1 MVLTSESNAGTNAR
15 MWGKRKQAAVVFQR
29 MVRTA
34 HHPVSISATV
44 ADQDHRQMM
53 ETDIIANLLE
63 GTGVEEGRNAV
74 GPWPQAAAR
83 QAGRDR
89 DHVLLRNAG
98 IDEARAHGILQR
110 LQGFEA
116 EVSGEENKFRQKSL
130 LH

>member
-1 MVLTSESNAGTNAR
+1 
-15 MWGKRKQAAVVFQR
+15 

-34 HHPVSISATV
+34 HHAVSVSATV
-44 ADQDHRQMM
+44 ADQDHGQMM
-53 ETDIIANLLE
+53 QADIIANLLE
-63 GTGVEEGRNAV
+63 GTGVEEGRDAV
-74 GPWPQAAAR
+74 GPRPQAAAR

-89 DHVLLRNAG
+89 YHVLLRNAG

-116 EVSGEENKFRQKSL
+116 QVPGEENKFRQTSL